1 MILIRFPDVAHER
14 RALAYLAG
22 RFTFKSWSTGET
34 LVPEAALAHLATA
47 GVAFS
52 VSGPAK
58 YEQSIPSV
66 RDAVAAP
73 VQ

>member
-1 MILIRFPDVAHER
+1 MIVIRFPDNSHER
-14 RALAYLAG
+14 RALGYLAG
-22 RFTFKSWSTGET
+22 RFPFKSWLTGDT
-34 LVPEAALAHLATA
+34 LVPEAALAHLATE
-47 GVAFS
+47 GIAFS
-52 VSGPAK
+52 VLGPPK